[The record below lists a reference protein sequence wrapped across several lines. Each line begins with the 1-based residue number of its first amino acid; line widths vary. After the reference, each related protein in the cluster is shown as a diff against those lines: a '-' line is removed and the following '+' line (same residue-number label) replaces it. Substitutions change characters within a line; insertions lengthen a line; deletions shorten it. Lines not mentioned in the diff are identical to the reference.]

1 MIQISGL
8 SARIAGRLLIEN
20 ASVTL
25 PAGTKAGLV
34 GRNGAGKS
42 TLFRII
48 TGDFA
53 SEAGSI
59 TLPKNARI
67 GQVAQEAPGTEEPLI
82 EIVLKADKERSA
94 LITEAETATD
104 PHRIAEIQ
112 TRLADIGAHS
122 AESRAASILAGLGF
136 DHEAQLRP
144 VSSFS
149 GGWRMRVA
157 LAAVLFS
164 EPDLLLLDEPTNY
177 LDLEGT
183 LWLEDY
189 VRRYPHTVIIIS
201 HDRDLLNTA
210 VNAIVH
216 LDQKKLTFYRGSYDQ
231 FERQKAEA
239 DELQMKAK
247 AKNDA
252 ARKHLQ
258 SFIDRFRA
266 KATKARQAQSRI
278 KALERMGTVA
288 AVIED
293 HVQGFSF
300 PDPEKEAASPIIA
313 VTGGAVGYEPG
324 KPILK
329 RLNLRIDTD
338 DRIAL
343 LGSNGNG
350 KSTFAKFISG
360 RLAPEAG
367 ELKVAPALK
376 VGFFAQHQLD
386 DLIPTQSAVEHV
398 RRRMPEAPEAKVR
411 SRVAQM
417 GLATEK
423 METPAKDLSGGEK
436 ARLLMGLAAF
446 DAPNLLILDEPTNHL
461 DIDSRNALITAL
473 NDYSG
478 AVILIS
484 HDRHLIEATADRL
497 WLVRDGTVTSYD
509 GDLEDYRSLI
519 VGGPKTKDEKPRP
532 NGVDDSLSKADQR
545 KVNAD
550 KRASLAPLRKKINEI
565 ESLTGKLEKLIQALD
580 VELAD
585 PALYEKSP
593 AKAAQKAKE
602 RSDAAA
608 KLTQAEEQWLELSA
622 EYEDAMA
629 G

>member
-1 MIQISGL
+1 MITITDI
-8 SARIAGRLLIEN
+8 SARIAGRLLIDH
-20 ASVTL
+20 ASISL
-25 PAGTKAGLV
+25 PEGTKAGLV

-42 TLFRII
+42 TLFKII
-48 TGDFA
+48 TGDLA
-53 SEAGSI
+53 SETGSI
-59 TLPKNARI
+59 TIPRNARI
-67 GQVAQEAPGTEEPLI
+67 GQVAQEAPGTEQPLI
-82 EIVLKADKERSA
+82 EIVLAADKERAA
-94 LITEAETATD
+94 LLAEAETATD

-122 AESRAASILAGLGF
+122 AEARAATILAGLGF

-144 VSSFS
+144 ASSFS

-183 LWLEDY
+183 LWLEEY

-210 VNAIVH
+210 VNAIIH
-216 LDQKKLTFYRGSYDQ
+216 LDQKKLTFYRGGYDQ

-247 AKNDA
+247 AKSDA

-258 SFIDRFRA
+258 SYIDRFRY
-266 KATKARQAQSRI
+266 KASKARQAQSRI

-293 HVQGFSF
+293 HVQPITF
-300 PDPEKEAASPIIA
+300 PEPEKQPASPIVAIS
-313 VTGGAVGYEPG
+313 GGAVGYEPG

-329 RLNLRIDTD
+329 NINLRIDND

-350 KSTFAKFISG
+350 KSTFAKLIAG
-360 RLAPEAG
+360 RLNLQAG
-367 ELKVAPALK
+367 EMKLAPNLS

-386 DLIPTQSAVEHV
+386 DLVPNETPVDHV
-398 RRRMPEAPEAKVR
+398 RRLMPQAGEAQVR
-411 SRVAQM
+411 ARVAQM

-423 METPAKDLSGGEK
+423 MATAAKDLSGGEK
-436 ARLLMGLAAF
+436 ARLLMGLSAF
-446 DAPNLLILDEPTNHL
+446 HAPNLLILDEPTNHL
-461 DIDSRNALITAL
+461 DIDSRRALIEAL
-473 NDYSG
+473 NDYNG
-478 AVILIS
+478 AVILIA
-484 HDRHLIEATADRL
+484 HDRHLIEATVDRL
-497 WLVRDGTVTSYD
+497 WLVNNGTVSVFE
-509 GDLEDYRSLI
+509 GDMEDYRSL
-519 VGGPKTKDEKPRP
+519 VVSSARKSDDREKADAAVQV
-532 NGVDDSLSKADQR
+532 NKADQR
-545 KVNAD
+545 KAAAD
-550 KRASLAPLRKKINEI
+550 RRASLAPLKKKINEI
-565 ESLTGKLEKLIQALD
+565 ESLTKKLETLIQALD
-580 VELAD
+580 AELAD

-593 AKAAQKAKE
+593 AKAAEKAKQRGE
-602 RSDAAA
+602 AAA
-608 KLTQAEEQWLELSA
+608 KLSAAEEQWLELSA